1 MISHGRW
8 MIVEATEEKYERER
22 ERERMHWSLGRLDK
36 IRKE

>member
-22 ERERMHWSLGRLDK
+22 ERERENALEFG
-36 IRKE
+36 